1 VKSENN
7 AVALDVVTGVVFQN
21 EPSIQDAAA
30 NLVDALIERRNIT
43 GSVGVR
49 GFEFGND
56 RSDFI
61 DTFSKVALSL
71 PLEPFGPMLTKLTD
85 DVIKTILGL
94 IQNPPTSGPFKD
106 VKLNIE
112 KVDVDVVEA
121 NTIQADITA
130 TVEGLPIDALI
141 DLPYVFTA
149 ANYNRTALVESTV
162 SNVKFQ
168 QGKFS
173 TSASLFF
180 PENRA
185 AAQSIFET
193 LGNVLFH
200 RKVPI
205 QLSIGFDR
213 LGFGASKTNQVQT
226 FSKAKPNI
234 QVGEFIAQIND
245 YVDKN
250 RPIEIADIQASV
262 QAEGIVADVTMT
274 LPATPFLNLK
284 AAFLS
289 AVTYQRDGQGPY
301 LRLVDI
307 PFPIIDI
314 PRFRLILVPY
324 PEDPSATAEAL
335 AAGLVNLLTFRDFA
349 SFARLGYVTLT
360 GSKGH
365 KFSAFDKA
373 YFPASDLRFW
383 SPLYLNLVPTWPWNP
398 RNPFELIVPV
408 AAKLSFANNGPFHLN
423 IGKLDVSVRVGSK
436 EIVSIESEGDVV
448 FLNKHEGAAQTDPK
462 KFKNMG
468 TFVLKIPGNPFRIV
482 EVLQQLLSGNG
493 LNAIIDVKR
502 NGKSVPY
509 VPIIATQMLEKGALN
524 ALFPFIGVIISNIR
538 LRVLGIGF
546 DHPIFGR
553 ITQWIVNNL
562 PGARPQPQAL
572 IDSGNGTAV
581 VRPLEGQHLVIISH

>member
-7 AVALDVVTGVVFQN
+7 EVALDVVTGVVFQN
-21 EPSIQDAAA
+21 DANLQDAAA
-30 NLVDALIERRNIT
+30 NLIGAIVERRNIT
-43 GSVGVR
+43 GSVGFR

-56 RSDFI
+56 RSDI
-61 DTFSKVALSL
+61 VDTFSKVALSL
-71 PLEPFGPMLTKLTD
+71 PLEPFGPTISKLTD
-85 DVIKTILGL
+85 DLIKMVIAL
-94 IQNPPTSGPFKD
+94 IQNPPTTGPFKD

-112 KVDVDVVEA
+112 DVDVDVVET
-121 NTIQADITA
+121 NTLQADISA
-130 TVEGLPIDALI
+130 TVEGIPIDALI
-141 DLPYVFTA
+141 DLPYVFTT
-149 ANYNRTALVESTV
+149 ANYNQTALVESTV
-162 SNVKFQ
+162 SNIKFQ
-168 QGKFS
+168 QGKFTAS
-173 TSASLFF
+173 TLLFF
-180 PENRA
+180 PENRN

-200 RKVPI
+200 RKVPV
-205 QLSIGFDR
+205 QLSVGFER
-213 LGFGASKTNQVQT
+213 LGFGPSKENQIQT
-226 FSKAKPNI
+226 FSRAKPNVQI
-234 QVGEFIAQIND
+234 GDFIAQIND

-262 QAEGIVADVTMT
+262 QPEGIVADVTMT

-284 AAFLS
+284 ASVLS
-289 AVTYQRDGQGPY
+289 AVTYQRDGVGPF

-307 PFPIIDI
+307 PFPLIDV

-349 SFARLGYVTLT
+349 SYARLGYIVMT

-365 KFSAFDKA
+365 KFTAFDKA
-373 YFPASDLRFW
+373 FFPASVLQFW

-538 LRVLGIGF
+538 LQVLGIGF

-562 PGARPQPQAL
+562 PGSRPQPQAL

-581 VRPLEGQHLVIISH
+581 VRPLEGQNLIIISH